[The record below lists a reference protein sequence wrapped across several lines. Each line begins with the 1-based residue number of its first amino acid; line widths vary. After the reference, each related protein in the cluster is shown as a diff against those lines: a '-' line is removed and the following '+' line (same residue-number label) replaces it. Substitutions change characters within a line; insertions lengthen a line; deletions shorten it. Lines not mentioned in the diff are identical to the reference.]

1 MNYSFNRCR
10 AAAVSLLLLLACTV
24 LGNDWTPLREGLQK
38 ANSPQV
44 AEAVL
49 SDFWESHPKLEDQ
62 FAGSFDQGLK
72 PEGSTKYTDSE
83 KLLRLR
89 NLAVALETGSQ
100 STSSASAS
108 ELAASI
114 KKDSAYN
121 VAPKQQSNWLSIS
134 ARAMWERINDFFK
147 RTRPNFNR
155 GGDGNFPAW
164 LSILGMVAYYVV
176 IALLVLAVIVFAF
189 YMFRFI
195 QKRAATAKRAKSG
208 LLDDLEEIKTED
220 EYLAEADAMI
230 AEGKYREAIRALYL
244 ACLLKIDVAR
254 ITRFDR
260 SETNWEHLRR
270 IESSLT
276 RPADFTF
283 REQTKT
289 FDRVWYGFDIRGM
302 DDVELFRSTYLQL
315 QQIVTEASK

>member
-1 MNYSFNRCR
+1 MNYSFNKCR
-10 AAAVSLLLLLACTV
+10 AAAVSFCLLLACAV
-24 LGNDWTPLREGLQK
+24 FANDWTPLREGLQR

-44 AEAVL
+44 AETVL
-49 SDFWESHPKLEDQ
+49 SDFWESHPKLEEQ
-62 FAGSFDQGLK
+62 FAGSFDEGLH
-72 PEGSTKYTDSE
+72 PETTTKFSDSE
-83 KLLRLR
+83 TLLRLR
-89 NLAVALETGSQ
+89 NLALSLEIGSQ
-100 STSSASAS
+100 SDTNPSASQ
-108 ELAASI
+108 LATSI
-114 KKDSAYN
+114 KRDSAYN
-121 VAPKQQSNWLSIS
+121 VSPKQQANWLSTS
-134 ARAMWERINDFFK
+134 ARAMWERIRDFLEQA
-147 RTRPNFNR
+147 RPTREQ
-155 GGDGNFPAW
+155 GDGPNLPAW
-164 LSILGMVAYYVV
+164 LAWLGQGAFYLV
-176 IALLVLAVIVFAF
+176 IGLLVLAVLAFAA

-208 LLDDLEEIKTED
+208 LLDELEEIKTED

-230 AEGKYREAIRALYL
+230 AEGRYREAIRALYL

-302 DDVELFRSTYLQL
+302 DDVDLFRSTYLQL
-315 QQIVTEASK
+315 QRIVAEANK